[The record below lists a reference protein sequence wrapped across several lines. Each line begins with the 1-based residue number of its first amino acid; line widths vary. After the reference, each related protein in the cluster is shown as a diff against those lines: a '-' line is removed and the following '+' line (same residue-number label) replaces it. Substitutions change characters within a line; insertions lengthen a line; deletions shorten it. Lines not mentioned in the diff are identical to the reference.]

1 MSVKII
7 DCHFTQTFSP
17 PPPPPPPP
25 LCRACPTSMPVTSRC
40 TVASSPPTVWW
51 TIAWW
56 WKSLTLAATPFSA
69 PSEVKTTV
77 PPHCFVVIPS
87 SYRFLTFPF
96 PPLLLSDLWTAPE
109 HLRQEGTSQKGDV
122 YSFAIIAHEI
132 VLRKSTF
139 YTEKC
144 SDRAGEANL
153 HNHCPILSSHTDSE
167 LVQIKKK

>member
-17 PPPPPPPP
+17 PPP
-25 LCRACPTSMPVTSRC
+25 LCRACPTSMPVISRC

-96 PPLLLSDLWTAPE
+96 PPSPSQTCGLLRSIWGKRAP
-109 HLRQEGTSQKGDV
+109 LRKGTSTALPSSLTR
-122 YSFAIIAHEI
+122 SFSERAPFTPRNALTEQ
-132 VLRKSTF
+132 VKQT
-139 YTEKC
+139 YT
-144 SDRAGEANL
+144 
-153 HNHCPILSSHTDSE
+153 TT
-167 LVQIKKK
+167 VQY